1 MAVQYGRKTNA
12 ATLCEP
18 AYCNKKGDYA
28 MHTLLEAKE
37 VTKIYGKSGHPG
49 LNKVSFRVAEGE

>member
-1 MAVQYGRKTNA
+1 
-12 ATLCEP
+12 
-18 AYCNKKGDYA
+18 

-49 LNKVSFRVAEGE
+49 LNKVSFRVAEGEFIGIMGASGSA